1 MNQRLTESVVEEAA
15 LEWFA
20 ELGFGV
26 LHGPDIDPDS
36 DAPARAGFGDVPLPD
51 QHWQPHPKRCH
62 EKTKAPVMAE
72 PCRGRRSVRASG

>member
-1 MNQRLTESVVEEAA
+1 MNQRLTETVVEEAT
-15 LEWFA
+15 LEWFRQ
-20 ELGFGV
+20 LRFGV

-36 DAPARAGFGDVPLPD
+36 DGPARAGFGDVVLRD
-51 QHWQPHPKRCH
+51 RHWQPHRKRRN